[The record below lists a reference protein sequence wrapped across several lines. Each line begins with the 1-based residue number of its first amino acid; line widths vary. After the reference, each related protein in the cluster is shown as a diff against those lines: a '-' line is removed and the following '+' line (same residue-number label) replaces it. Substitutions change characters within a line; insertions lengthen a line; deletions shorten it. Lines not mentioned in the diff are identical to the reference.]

1 MNRDNKF
8 RADTKHAFLH
18 GIYFFVSLLIS
29 IKQCSDR
36 VAGRDGKAA
45 SFRKNWADVWTAS
58 LSEQPPRMIFQLW
71 PPRGPA
77 PGRGRLES
85 LSARTICWPPGARER

>member
-8 RADTKHAFLH
+8 QADTKHAFLH

-45 SFRKNWADVWTAS
+45 SFRKN
-58 LSEQPPRMIFQLW
+58 
-71 PPRGPA
+71 
-77 PGRGRLES
+77 
-85 LSARTICWPPGARER
+85 

>member
-1 MNRDNKF
+1 MLTLESITYKNTLIEVKQNCKFCRQQLSTINYSWKLIAGKISECYPKMNRDNKF
-8 RADTKHAFLH
+8 QADTKHAFLH

-45 SFRKNWADVWTAS
+45 SFRKN
-58 LSEQPPRMIFQLW
+58 
-71 PPRGPA
+71 
-77 PGRGRLES
+77 
-85 LSARTICWPPGARER
+85 